1 MQSVELAQTSGN
13 RPDATLSH
21 GKQQR
26 DHKIQHQA
34 YKNDQELHVLIVA
47 ELSFHAHFVA
57 LPSLRFTYGNHA
69 DTLAGNTSPI
79 DGPGDDRRD
88 GRNTP
93 SIAELIAN
101 LYYGEAGIM
110 TNAADDFDALF
121 EEVAAQRTSASPSPA
136 TSPAAAPAPAAAASN
151 DEDDL
156 DSLFDQ
162 VSATAVSA
170 APVAAPA
177 AAPAAAATTATA
189 PAAGEEG
196 TENGGMFE
204 RLGGIVRLLHD
215 SLREL
220 GYDKA
225 LNEASSQIVD
235 AQDRLEY
242 VATLTEQAANKV
254 LNTLDEGM
262 PAQDV
267 LSKQSKDME
276 LRWGDLFDGKLSLD
290 EFKALAGDSR
300 QFATSVTAATE
311 AEKARLLE
319 IMMAQDFQDITG
331 QLIKKVVKITQAVEG
346 ELAQLLRDNAPPDL
360 KEKLAQ
366 KQAVPEPLMQ
376 GPSVPQ
382 AALNQ
387 DNVDDLLADLGF

>member
-1 MQSVELAQTSGN
+1 
-13 RPDATLSH
+13 
-21 GKQQR
+21 
-26 DHKIQHQA
+26 
-34 YKNDQELHVLIVA
+34 
-47 ELSFHAHFVA
+47 
-57 LPSLRFTYGNHA
+57 
-69 DTLAGNTSPI
+69 
-79 DGPGDDRRD
+79 
-88 GRNTP
+88 
-93 SIAELIAN
+93 
-101 LYYGEAGIM
+101 M

-121 EEVAAQRTSASPSPA
+121 EEVAAQRSSAPPA
-136 TSPAAAPAPAAAASN
+136 PAAVPEPAPAPAA

-156 DSLFDQ
+156 ESLFDQ
-162 VSATAVSA
+162 VASSA
-170 APVAAPA
+170 APVAAVA
-177 AAPAAAATTATA
+177 AVAAPAAATAASA
-189 PAAGEEG
+189 PAAEGEE
-196 TENGGMFE
+196 TGGMFE

-262 PAQDV
+262 PAQDL
-267 LSKQSKDME
+267 LSKQAKDME
-276 LRWGDLFDGKLSLD
+276 TRWSDLFEGKLSLD

-300 QFATSVTAATE
+300 QFAALVTESTE

-331 QLIKKVVKITQAVEG
+331 QLIKKVVKITQTVEG
-346 ELAQLLRDNAPPDL
+346 ELAQLLRDNAPPDV

-366 KQAVPEPLMQ
+366 KQQPAAPEPLMQ
-376 GPSVPQ
+376 GPSAPSV
-382 AALNQ
+382 ALNQ

>member
-1 MQSVELAQTSGN
+1 
-13 RPDATLSH
+13 
-21 GKQQR
+21 
-26 DHKIQHQA
+26 
-34 YKNDQELHVLIVA
+34 
-47 ELSFHAHFVA
+47 
-57 LPSLRFTYGNHA
+57 
-69 DTLAGNTSPI
+69 
-79 DGPGDDRRD
+79 
-88 GRNTP
+88 
-93 SIAELIAN
+93 
-101 LYYGEAGIM
+101 M

-136 TSPAAAPAPAAAASN
+136 SAAPVAAPAPAAAASN

-162 VSATAVSA
+162 VSATATS
-170 APVAAPA
+170 
-177 AAPAAAATTATA
+177 AAPAAAAA
-189 PAAGEEG
+189 PAAPAAPAAAAAPSGAAAG
-196 TENGGMFE
+196 DDGSENGGMFE